1 MSEHQYYEFEA
12 VDRRLTLAQQMELR
26 ALSSRAEISAT
37 RFTNTYNYGSF
48 RGDPDALMARFFD
61 LHLHLANWGTRRFMV
76 RLPRRTVDE
85 AAVTVALDACEEAQ
99 VRVVADD
106 LLLTV
111 ERHSDDG
118 YPDSDVEDG
127 DWLPA
132 LAPLREAALDGDL
145 RLVYLAWLL
154 EVSAGEEDAAT
165 REPFPGLGPIDG
177 AVRTFA
183 DLFDLDVDLITAA
196 AERPF
201 RPPGPPRNPA
211 AEIAGLPAAEKDAWL
226 ARLYAGEDRLDAAL
240 RTRLRPARA
249 PDDERPGNA
258 RRTVG
263 DLLARAAVCAAD
275 RRAAE
280 ARAAEEARRRAQA
293 EEDRKLRA
301 RLVALKSRGEGAW
314 REVETQID
322 LRSASGYDRAAALL
336 ADLHILAKRD
346 GIAAA
351 YDERLAAIRQRHA
364 AKRTFIQRLE
374 RGRAARS

>member
-61 LHLHLANWGTRRFMV
+61 LHLYLANWGTRRFTV

-85 AAVTVALDACEEAQ
+85 AAVTAALAVCEEAH

-118 YPDSDVEDG
+118 YSETDIDDG

-154 EVSAGEEDAAT
+154 EVSAGEIDAAT
-165 REPFPGLGPIDG
+165 REPFPGLGPVDG
-177 AVRTFA
+177 AVRAFA
-183 DLFDLDVDLITAA
+183 DLFDLDIDLVAAA
-196 AERPF
+196 AERPL
-201 RPPGPPRNPA
+201 RPPGPSRDPT

-226 ARLYAGEDRLDAAL
+226 ARLHAGEDRLDAAL
-240 RTRLRPARA
+240 RARLRPARA
-249 PDDERPGNA
+249 PDEGKPGEE

-275 RRAAE
+275 RRATE
-280 ARAAEEARRRAQA
+280 ARAADEARRLAQA
-293 EEDRKLRA
+293 EDDRKLRA

-322 LRSASGYDRAAALL
+322 LRNASGYDRAAALL
-336 ADLHILAKRD
+336 ADLHVLAERD
-346 GIAAA
+346 GITAAF
-351 YDERLAAIRQRHA
+351 DERLAAIKLRHA

-374 RGRAARS
+374 RGRAARL